1 MKHSGIIV
9 STSLLFSITFYTHTA
24 VDQDFDSK
32 LNSLQQ
38 AVATLIEQSDL
49 DPLVA
54 QDLLDKTNE
63 LNQYAQ
69 ANIQQDIQEIRIA
82 SAVTSILE
90 SADKMLQNANQV
102 DAHNMLSSLKF
113 AARTNVVHKLL
124 IGMYPG
130 QFKDEAYYTNPYLES
145 IGFIINDWAIYA
157 LLTGLITAITPT
169 TVGSA
174 LQLNSS
180 APMQKVATRV
190 AAGIA
195 AHFAWLMQKKIGQ
208 TQLNNLQQ
216 TSNN

>member
-1 MKHSGIIV
+1 MKHGGIIL
-9 STSLLFSITFYTHTA
+9 SASLLFSITFYAHTA
-24 VDQDFDSK
+24 VDQDFDAK

-49 DPLVA
+49 DPFIA

-69 ANIQQDIQEIRIA
+69 NNIQQDIQEIRIA
-82 SAVTSILE
+82 AACTSVLE
-90 SADKMLQNANQV
+90 SVDKMLQNANQV

-130 QFKDEAYYTNPYLES
+130 KFKDEAYYTNPYLES
-145 IGFIINDWAIYA
+145 IGFIVNDWALYS
-157 LLTGLITAITPT
+157 LLTALITAMTPT
-169 TVGSA
+169 TIGSA

-180 APMQKVATRV
+180 APIQKVATRII
-190 AAGIA
+190 AGVA
-195 AHFAWLMQKKIGQ
+195 AHFAWLQQKKLAK
-208 TQLNNLQQ
+208 TQLSSEQ
-216 TSNN
+216 